1 MTRSDEMWGA
11 AVAASGA
18 DAGVVTA
25 TTAATIGSC
34 TGGRWGRRAQDACS
48 PARHSG
54 ASTDQISS
62 SYRFPWYR

>member
-1 MTRSDEMWGA
+1 MTRSDEMWDA
-11 AVAASGA
+11 ASAASGA

-25 TTAATIGSC
+25 ATIGSC
-34 TGGRWGRRAQDACS
+34 TGGHRAQDACL

-62 SYRFPWYR
+62 SCLSPRYR

>member
-25 TTAATIGSC
+25 TTAATIGFC
-34 TGGRWGRRAQDACS
+34 TGA
-48 PARHSG
+48 
-54 ASTDQISS
+54 
-62 SYRFPWYR
+62 